1 MLAMRNKRLTSIF
14 KGAQP
19 MDPISSNAVK
29 PGSFLQPVK
38 TPEAAPN
45 KDAQAVAKVAS
56 VPLPKSDVK
65 ASSQDLKEAAET
77 AMKDI
82 QHFISS
88 QASSVRISKDHTS
101 GHMVVQL
108 VDPGTGEVIRTL
120 PSEELL
126 RLARSFEM
134 LGNKMVHQVA

>member
-1 MLAMRNKRLTSIF
+1 MDAISKNVISLGSMLSKI
-14 KGAQP
+14 
-19 MDPISSNAVK
+19 
-29 PGSFLQPVK
+29 K
-38 TPEAAPN
+38 TPAEAAPIS
-45 KDAQAVAKVAS
+45 DSEAVSRVAS
-56 VPLPKSDVK
+56 VQLPKTNVK
-65 ASSQDLKEAAET
+65 ESSQELKDAAEI

-88 QASSVRISKDHTS
+88 QARFVRISKDETS
-101 GHMVVQL
+101 GHMIVQL

-134 LGNKMVHQVA
+134 LGNKMVHQVAWFLH

>member
-1 MLAMRNKRLTSIF
+1 
-14 KGAQP
+14 
-19 MDPISSNAVK
+19 MDAISFNVVK
-29 PGSFLQPVK
+29 PGAILTNTPQPKV
-38 TPEAAPN
+38 EAN
-45 KDAQAVAKVAS
+45 DAAKAIAKVAN
-56 VPLPKSDVK
+56 VPLPKTNVK
-65 ASSQDLKEAAET
+65 ESSQEVRDAAES

-88 QASSVRISKDHTS
+88 QQRSVRISKDESS
-101 GHMVVQL
+101 GHMIVQL
-108 VDPGTGEVIRTL
+108 VDPNTGEVIRTL

>member
-1 MLAMRNKRLTSIF
+1 
-14 KGAQP
+14 
-19 MDPISSNAVK
+19 MDAISNNAVNL
-29 PGSFLQPVK
+29 GSLLSNVKAPVES
-38 TPEAAPN
+38 TQMS
-45 KDAQAVAKVAS
+45 DAKAVSTVAS
-56 VPLPKSDVK
+56 VPLPKTNVRE
-65 ASSQDLKEAAET
+65 SSQEVRDAAET

-88 QASSVRISKDHTS
+88 QARSVRISKDETS
-101 GHMVVQL
+101 GHMIVQL
-108 VDPGTGEVIRTL
+108 VDPDTGEVIRTL

>member
-1 MLAMRNKRLTSIF
+1 
-14 KGAQP
+14 

-29 PGSFLQPVK
+29 LGSFVPNVK
-38 TPEAAPN
+38 TSEPASN
-45 KDAQAVAKVAS
+45 KDAEVVAKVAS

-65 ASSQDLKEAAET
+65 ASSQELKEASET

-88 QASSVRISKDHTS
+88 QASSVRITKDDTS
-101 GHMVVQL
+101 GHMIVKL
-108 VDPGTGEVIRTL
+108 VDPNTGEVIRTL

-134 LGNKMVHQVA
+134 LGNKMVHQTA

>member
-1 MLAMRNKRLTSIF
+1 
-14 KGAQP
+14 
-19 MDPISSNAVK
+19 MDAISNNAVSL
-29 PGSFLQPVK
+29 GSMLSKIKAPV
-38 TPEAAPN
+38 EAAPIS
-45 KDAQAVAKVAS
+45 DAEVVSKVAS
-56 VPLPKSDVK
+56 VPLPKTNVRE
-65 ASSQDLKEAAET
+65 SSQEVRDAAET

-88 QASSVRISKDHTS
+88 QARSVRISKDETS
-101 GHMVVQL
+101 GHMIVQL

-134 LGNKMVHQVA
+134 LGNKMVHQVAWFLHLLNHGRLFIF

>member
-1 MLAMRNKRLTSIF
+1 MDMIINKAVNLGSMF
-14 KGAQP
+14 
-19 MDPISSNAVK
+19 SSTQA
-29 PGSFLQPVK
+29 PVEIDQ
-38 TPEAAPN
+38 T
-45 KDAQAVAKVAS
+45 KDAKVVSKVAS
-56 VPLPKSDVK
+56 VPLPKTNVSE
-65 ASSQDLKEAAET
+65 SSQELRDAAES

-88 QASSVRISKDHTS
+88 QASSVRISKDESS
-101 GHMVVQL
+101 GHMIVQL
-108 VDPGTGEVIRTL
+108 VDPNTGEVIRTL

>member
-1 MLAMRNKRLTSIF
+1 
-14 KGAQP
+14 
-19 MDPISSNAVK
+19 MDPISSNAIK
-29 PGSFLQPVK
+29 PGSLLQTVK

-45 KDAQAVAKVAS
+45 KDAEAVAKVAS

-65 ASSQDLKEAAET
+65 ASSQELKEAAET

-88 QASSVRISKDHTS
+88 QASSVRIFKDETS
-101 GHMVVQL
+101 GHMIVQL
-108 VDPGTGEVIRTL
+108 VDPNSGEVIRTL

-134 LGNKMVHQVA
+134 LGNKMVHQTA

>member
-1 MLAMRNKRLTSIF
+1 
-14 KGAQP
+14 

-29 PGSFLQPVK
+29 PGSFLQTVK

-45 KDAQAVAKVAS
+45 KDAEAVAKVAS

-65 ASSQDLKEAAET
+65 ASSQDLREAAET

-88 QASSVRISKDHTS
+88 QASSVRISKDETS
-101 GHMVVQL
+101 GHMIVQL
-108 VDPGTGEVIRTL
+108 VDPNSGEVIRTL

-134 LGNKMVHQVA
+134 LGNKMVHQTA

>member
-1 MLAMRNKRLTSIF
+1 MDAISKNSGNLGSMLSKI
-14 KGAQP
+14 
-19 MDPISSNAVK
+19 
-29 PGSFLQPVK
+29 K
-38 TPEAAPN
+38 TPFEATP
-45 KDAQAVAKVAS
+45 KSDAEVVSKVAS
-56 VPLPKSDVK
+56 VPLPKTDVK
-65 ASSQDLKEAAET
+65 ESSQELRDAAES

-88 QASSVRISKDHTS
+88 QARSVRISKDETS
-101 GHMVVQL
+101 GHMIVQL

>member
-1 MLAMRNKRLTSIF
+1 
-14 KGAQP
+14 

-29 PGSFLQPVK
+29 PGSFVPNLKISKP
-38 TPEAAPN
+38 ASN
-45 KDAQAVAKVAS
+45 KDAEAVAKVAN

-65 ASSQDLKEAAET
+65 ASSQELKEASET

-88 QASSVRISKDHTS
+88 QASSVRITKDETS
-101 GHMVVQL
+101 GHMVVKL
-108 VDPGTGEVIRTL
+108 VDPDTGEVIRTL

-126 RLARSFEM
+126 RIAHSFEM

>member
-1 MLAMRNKRLTSIF
+1 
-14 KGAQP
+14 
-19 MDPISSNAVK
+19 MDAISKNAVNL
-29 PGSFLQPVK
+29 GSMLSNVRPPV
-38 TPEAAPN
+38 EAAN
-45 KDAQAVAKVAS
+45 SSDADVVSKVAS
-56 VPLPKSDVK
+56 VPLPKTNVK
-65 ASSQDLKEAAET
+65 ESSQELRDAAET

-88 QASSVRISKDHTS
+88 QASSVRISKDQTS

>member
-1 MLAMRNKRLTSIF
+1 
-14 KGAQP
+14 
-19 MDPISSNAVK
+19 MDPISANTVK
-29 PGSFLQPVK
+29 LGSFVSNVNA
-38 TPEAAPN
+38 PEPASN
-45 KDAQAVAKVAS
+45 KDAEAVSKVAS

-65 ASSQDLKEAAET
+65 ASSQELKEASET

-88 QASSVRISKDHTS
+88 QASSVRITKDETS
-101 GHMVVQL
+101 GHMVVKL
-108 VDPGTGEVIRTL
+108 VDPNTGEVIRTL

-134 LGNKMVHQVA
+134 LGNKMVHQTA

>member
-1 MLAMRNKRLTSIF
+1 MDAMSFNV
-14 KGAQP
+14 
-19 MDPISSNAVK
+19 VK
-29 PGSFLQPVK
+29 PGLFVAESK
-38 TPEAAPN
+38 APKAN
-45 KDAQAVAKVAS
+45 INADALAVSKVAS
-56 VPLPKSDVK
+56 VPLPKTNVK
-65 ASSQDLKEAAET
+65 ESSQEVRDAAES

-88 QASSVRISKDHTS
+88 QARSVRISKDETS
-101 GHMVVQL
+101 GHMIVQL
-108 VDPGTGEVIRTL
+108 VDPDTGEVIRTL

>member
-1 MLAMRNKRLTSIF
+1 
-14 KGAQP
+14 
-19 MDPISSNAVK
+19 MDVISSNAVNL
-29 PGSFLQPVK
+29 GSMLPNVK
-38 TPEAAPN
+38 TPVETAPTS
-45 KDAQAVAKVAS
+45 DAKAVSKVAS
-56 VPLPKSDVK
+56 VPLPMTNV
-65 ASSQDLKEAAET
+65 KEASQEVRDAADT

-88 QASSVRISKDHTS
+88 QASSVRISKDETS
-101 GHMVVQL
+101 GHMIVQL
-108 VDPGTGEVIRTL
+108 VDPDTGEVIRTL

>member
-1 MLAMRNKRLTSIF
+1 MDTISTSVI
-14 KGAQP
+14 
-19 MDPISSNAVK
+19 K
-29 PGSFLQPVK
+29 PGAYLSSIK
-38 TPEAAPN
+38 SIEAPTN
-45 KDAQAVAKVAS
+45 TKDAEVVSKVAS
-56 VPLPKSDVK
+56 VPLPSTNVDVTSK
-65 ASSQDLKEAAET
+65 ELKMAAES

-88 QASSVRISKDHTS
+88 QQRSVRISKDESS

-108 VDPGTGEVIRTL
+108 VDPSSGEVIRTL

>member
-1 MLAMRNKRLTSIF
+1 
-14 KGAQP
+14 
-19 MDPISSNAVK
+19 MDAISNNAVSL
-29 PGSFLQPVK
+29 GSMLSKIK
-38 TPEAAPN
+38 TPAEAAPISDSEAVSRVDRVQLPKTN
-45 KDAQAVAKVAS
+45 VKESSQELKDA
-56 VPLPKSDVK
+56 
-65 ASSQDLKEAAET
+65 AEI

-88 QASSVRISKDHTS
+88 QARFVRISKDETS
-101 GHMVVQL
+101 GHLIVQL
-108 VDPGTGEVIRTL
+108 IDPGTGEVIRTL

>member
-1 MLAMRNKRLTSIF
+1 
-14 KGAQP
+14 
-19 MDPISSNAVK
+19 MDVISNNAVNLGSLFSNVK
-29 PGSFLQPVK
+29 PPA
-38 TPEAAPN
+38 EAA
-45 KDAQAVAKVAS
+45 AQTSDVKAVSKVAS
-56 VPLPKSDVK
+56 VPIPKTNVK
-65 ASSQDLKEAAET
+65 ETSQEVRDAAET

-88 QASSVRISKDHTS
+88 QASSVRISKDETS

-108 VDPGTGEVIRTL
+108 VDPNTGEVIRTL

>member
-1 MLAMRNKRLTSIF
+1 
-14 KGAQP
+14 
-19 MDPISSNAVK
+19 MDAISNNAVNL
-29 PGSFLQPVK
+29 GSMLSNVKAPVD
-38 TPEAAPN
+38 TTQLS
-45 KDAQAVAKVAS
+45 DAKAVSKVAS
-56 VPLPKSDVK
+56 VPLPKTNVK
-65 ASSQDLKEAAET
+65 ESSQEVRDAAET

-88 QASSVRISKDHTS
+88 QARSVRISKDETS
-101 GHMVVQL
+101 GHMIVQL
-108 VDPGTGEVIRTL
+108 VDPDTGDVIRTL

>member
-1 MLAMRNKRLTSIF
+1 
-14 KGAQP
+14 
-19 MDPISSNAVK
+19 MDAISNNAVNL
-29 PGSFLQPVK
+29 GSLLPNVK
-38 TPEAAPN
+38 ATIETATTS
-45 KDAQAVAKVAS
+45 DAKAVSKVAS
-56 VPLPKSDVK
+56 VPLPKTNV
-65 ASSQDLKEAAET
+65 KEASQEVRDAADT

-88 QASSVRISKDHTS
+88 QASAVRISKDETS
-101 GHMVVQL
+101 GHMIVQL
-108 VDPGTGEVIRTL
+108 VDPDTGEVIRTL

>member
-1 MLAMRNKRLTSIF
+1 
-14 KGAQP
+14 
-19 MDPISSNAVK
+19 MDPISANSVK
-29 PGSFLQPVK
+29 LGSFVPNLK
-38 TPEAAPN
+38 TSEPASN
-45 KDAQAVAKVAS
+45 KDAEAVSKVAS

-65 ASSQDLKEAAET
+65 ATSQDLKEASET

-88 QASSVRISKDHTS
+88 QASSVRITKDETS
-101 GHMVVQL
+101 GHMVVKL
-108 VDPGTGEVIRTL
+108 VDPNTGEVIRTL

-134 LGNKMVHQVA
+134 LGNKMVHQTA

>member
-1 MLAMRNKRLTSIF
+1 MDSI
-14 KGAQP
+14 
-19 MDPISSNAVK
+19 SNNAVNVGAMLSNVK
-29 PGSFLQPVK
+29 PWV
-38 TPEAAPN
+38 EATQTS
-45 KDAQAVAKVAS
+45 DATAVSKVAS
-56 VPLPKSDVK
+56 VPLPKTNVK
-65 ASSQDLKEAAET
+65 ESSQDLRDAAET

-88 QASSVRISKDHTS
+88 QASTVRISKDHTS

>member
-1 MLAMRNKRLTSIF
+1 
-14 KGAQP
+14 
-19 MDPISSNAVK
+19 MDAISNNAVNL
-29 PGSFLQPVK
+29 GSMLSNVK
-38 TPEAAPN
+38 APIDTAQLS
-45 KDAQAVAKVAS
+45 DAKAVSKVAS
-56 VPLPKSDVK
+56 VPLPKTNVRE
-65 ASSQDLKEAAET
+65 SSQEVRDAAET

-88 QASSVRISKDHTS
+88 QASSVRISKDEKS

-108 VDPGTGEVIRTL
+108 VDPNSGEVIRTL

>member
-1 MLAMRNKRLTSIF
+1 MDAISNNVTNL
-14 KGAQP
+14 GALLPKVKQQIDVP
-19 MDPISSNAVK
+19 EISDAKAV
-29 PGSFLQPVK
+29 S
-38 TPEAAPN
+38 
-45 KDAQAVAKVAS
+45 KVAS
-56 VPLPKSDVK
+56 VPLPKTNVK
-65 ASSQDLKEAAET
+65 ESSQELRDTAEA

-88 QASSVRISKDHTS
+88 QASSVRISKDESS

-108 VDPGTGEVIRTL
+108 VDPDSGEVIRTL

>member
-1 MLAMRNKRLTSIF
+1 ME
-14 KGAQP
+14 
-19 MDPISSNAVK
+19 PISSNLVK
-29 PGSFLQPVK
+29 PGVLLPNSRSTENL
-38 TPEAAPN
+38 PN
-45 KDAQAVAKVAS
+45 KDAEAVAKVAG

-88 QASSVRISKDHTS
+88 QERSVRITKDEAS
-101 GHMVVQL
+101 GHMIVKL
-108 VDPGTGEVIRTL
+108 VDPNTGEVIRTL

>member
-1 MLAMRNKRLTSIF
+1 MEAITNNVVNFGPLLSK
-14 KGAQP
+14 
-19 MDPISSNAVK
+19 VK
-29 PGSFLQPVK
+29 PHVEASQTNDAK
-38 TPEAAPN
+38 T
-45 KDAQAVAKVAS
+45 VSKVAS
-56 VPLPKSDVK
+56 VPLPQTNVRE
-65 ASSQDLKEAAET
+65 SSQELRDAAET

-88 QASSVRISKDHTS
+88 QARSVRISKDEST

-108 VDPGTGEVIRTL
+108 VDPDSGEVIRTL

>member
-1 MLAMRNKRLTSIF
+1 
-14 KGAQP
+14 
-19 MDPISSNAVK
+19 MDAISNNAVSL
-29 PGSFLQPVK
+29 GSMLSKIK
-38 TPEAAPN
+38 TPAEAAPIS
-45 KDAQAVAKVAS
+45 DSEAVSRVAS
-56 VPLPKSDVK
+56 MPLPKTNVK
-65 ASSQDLKEAAET
+65 ESSQELKDVAEI

-88 QASSVRISKDHTS
+88 QARFVRISKDETS
-101 GHMVVQL
+101 GHMIVQL

>member
-1 MLAMRNKRLTSIF
+1 ME
-14 KGAQP
+14 
-19 MDPISSNAVK
+19 PISSNAVK
-29 PGSFLQPVK
+29 LGSFLQTAK
-38 TPEAAPN
+38 TPEVAPN
-45 KDAQAVAKVAS
+45 KDAEAVAKVAN
-56 VPLPKSDVK
+56 VPLPTSDVK
-65 ASSQDLKEAAET
+65 ASSQELKEAAET

-88 QASSVRISKDHTS
+88 QERSVRITKDEAS
-101 GHMVVQL
+101 GHMIVKL
-108 VDPGTGEVIRTL
+108 VDPNTGEVIRTL

>member
-1 MLAMRNKRLTSIF
+1 
-14 KGAQP
+14 
-19 MDPISSNAVK
+19 MDAISNNAVNL
-29 PGSFLQPVK
+29 GSLLSNIKAPV
-38 TPEAAPN
+38 EAAPTS
-45 KDAQAVAKVAS
+45 DANAVSKVAS
-56 VPLPKSDVK
+56 VPLPTTTVK
-65 ASSQDLKEAAET
+65 EASQEVRNAAET

-88 QASSVRISKDHTS
+88 QASSVRIHKDETS
-101 GHMVVQL
+101 GHMIVQL
-108 VDPGTGEVIRTL
+108 VDPDTGEVIRTL